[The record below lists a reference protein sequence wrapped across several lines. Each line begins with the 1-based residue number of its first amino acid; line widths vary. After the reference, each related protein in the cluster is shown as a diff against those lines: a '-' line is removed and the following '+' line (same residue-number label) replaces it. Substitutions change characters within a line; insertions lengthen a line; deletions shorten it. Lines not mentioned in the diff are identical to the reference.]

1 MPNRIKRML
10 AFLIDWNVLY
20 LPVVLLMFVLTT
32 IPTLTT
38 QPMIGFWVLIMLA
51 MLFGTMALIAARD
64 IIFGGRSLGKR
75 IFKLYVVDKKT
86 LDPISAARRFV
97 RNIFFFLINW
107 LEIILLLV
115 TGETLGDRVA
125 AACVLSAGEL
135 ERRRAEL
142 TAAEQGSEWE
152 ATPASPTVA
161 SAAESPSAP
170 RKQMPIKVLIPLIV
184 GIAIVCMIAFVGLI
198 QISLH
203 ASRNTEQAQLAYD
216 YVISSD
222 VFVSSGLAPEDL
234 RMNEYSVNHSIE
246 NGEKT
251 STAEITF
258 TVREGLFRKYSFY
271 VTCHKENGT
280 WTVCEECTRIT
291 VFGVGKNT

>member
-10 AFLIDWNVLY
+10 AFFIDWNVLY
-20 LPVVLLMFVLTT
+20 LPVVLLMFGLTT
-32 IPTLTT
+32 IPTLTA
-38 QPMIGFWVLIMLA
+38 QPMIGFLVLLMFA
-51 MLFGTMALIAARD
+51 MLFGTMALITARD
-64 IIFGGRSLGKR
+64 IVFGGRSLGKR

-86 LDPISAARRFV
+86 LEPISAGRRFV

-142 TAAEQGSEWE
+142 TMAEQGSEWE
-152 ATPASPTVA
+152 VVPTPPTVD
-161 SAAESPSAP
+161 AAVKPASAP
-170 RKQMPIKVLIPLIV
+170 RKQISPKVLIPLIV
-184 GIAIVCMIAFVGLI
+184 GIVIVCMIAFVGLI

-216 YVISSD
+216 YVVSSD
-222 VFVSSGLAPEDL
+222 VFTKAELDPADL
-234 RMNEYSVNHSIE
+234 RMNEYSVNHSIK

-258 TVREGLFRKYSFY
+258 TVRKDLFRKYSFY

-291 VFGVGKNT
+291 AFARW